1 MATSP
6 SLPVSSPAMPYGVVA
21 NSMTD
26 RYVDAYRTAKFQTGV
41 GATIKKASLVVG
53 GIIDGLCLINIL
65 SNLGSQSMFGPNL
78 FGAALGLFGLIVA
91 TAGGAIGWI
100 LGTLISAQGQLL
112 KATLDGAVN
121 TSPFLE
127 DRERARI
134 MSL

>member
-1 MATSP
+1 
-6 SLPVSSPAMPYGVVA
+6 
-21 NSMTD
+21 MTD